1 MAAQDPDVSGRVAV
15 VTGASRGLGAGLARH
30 FAGRG
35 VRLGLCAR
43 SRPVLDDGPDVVS
56 QQVDVTEPAAID
68 RFAATVVERLGPID
82 LWVNNAGVLQPIEP
96 LRHTDPAAFRE
107 HVAINLLG
115 VVHGSQT
122 FVRHLRHRGG
132 EGVLVNV
139 SSGAAEHA
147 YAGWG
152 AYCATKAAVDRLTEV
167 IELEE
172 ADHGLRAYAFS
183 PGVVDT
189 DMQATIRQCPP
200 ERFPRVERFRQ
211 LERAGAFN
219 SPEHVARHL
228 LALAF
233 GADAGRRG
241 YRVRVPDEHAG

>member
-1 MAAQDPDVSGRVAV
+1 MAAHEPDVSGRVAV

-30 FAGRG
+30 LSGRG
-35 VRLGLCAR
+35 LRLGLCAR
-43 SRPVLDDGPDVVS
+43 SRPALDDGPDVVS
-56 QQVDVTEPAAID
+56 EQVDVTDPAGVD
-68 RFAATVVERLGPID
+68 RFAATVVERLGRID
-82 LWVNNAGVLQPIEP
+82 LWVNNAGVLEPIQPVRDVEP
-96 LRHTDPAAFRE
+96 SAFRH

-115 VVHGSQT
+115 VVHGCQA
-122 FVRHLRHRGG
+122 FVRHLHQRGG

-139 SSGAAEHA
+139 SSGAADHA

-167 IELEE
+167 IHLEE
-172 ADHGLRAYAFS
+172 ADHGLRAYALS

-211 LERAGAFN
+211 LHRAGAFN

-233 GADAGRRG
+233 DPDRRHPG
-241 YRVRVPDEHAG
+241 YRVRVPAEHAG

>member
-1 MAAQDPDVSGRVAV
+1 MATPEPDVTGRVAV

-30 FAGRG
+30 FAERG

-43 SRPVLDDGPDVVS
+43 SRPALDQGPDVVS
-56 QQVDVTEPAAID
+56 EQVDVTDPAAVD
-68 RFAATVVERLGPID
+68 RFAATVVERLGSVD
-82 LWVNNAGVLQPIEP
+82 LWVNNAGVLEPIEP
-96 LRHTDPAAFRE
+96 VRDTDPSAFRH
-107 HVAINLLG
+107 HVAVNLLG
-115 VVHGSQT
+115 VVHGSQA
-122 FVRHLRHRGG
+122 FVRHLRRRGG
-132 EGVLVNV
+132 SGVLVNV

-167 IELEE
+167 IDLEE
-172 ADHGLRAYAFS
+172 RDSGLQAYAFS

-189 DMQATIRQCPP
+189 DMQAVIRQCPP

-211 LERAGAFN
+211 LKRSGAFN
-219 SPEHVARHL
+219 STEHVARHL

-233 GADAGRRG
+233 GDDRRDPG

>member
-1 MAAQDPDVSGRVAV
+1 MAAHEPDVGGRVAV

-35 VRLGLCAR
+35 MRLGLCAR
-43 SRPVLDDGPDVVS
+43 GRPVLDEGPDVVS
-56 QQVDVTEPAAID
+56 ERVDVTDPAAVD
-68 RFAATVVERLGPID
+68 RFAATVVERLGRID
-82 LWVNNAGVLQPIEP
+82 LWVNNAGVLEPIEP
-96 LRHTDPAAFRE
+96 VRDTDPSAFRD
-107 HVAINLLG
+107 HVAVNLLG
-115 VVHGSQT
+115 VVHGSQA

-139 SSGAAEHA
+139 SSGAADHA

-167 IELEE
+167 IQLEE
-172 ADHGLRAYAFS
+172 AHHGLRAYAFS

-189 DMQATIRQCPP
+189 DMQAAIRRCPP

-233 GADAGRRG
+233 GPGGGPPG